1 MDLKHS
7 ASGAVES
14 TDTYIATSKSTDMIT
29 PKEKESKA
37 AKAAAAPGEGYKVYA
52 RRWAVLILFVFYSAS
67 NAMQWI
73 QYTIINNIITRY
85 YGISDKWVDW
95 TSMIYMIL
103 YIPLIFPGSWFL
115 DKVGLRIT
123 ALVGIVGTCLGAW
136 IKVFSVDPSLF
147 YVSFI
152 GQAIVALAQVCIL
165 SLPARLAAVW
175 FGPDQVSSATSVGVF
190 GNQLGVAVGFVLP
203 PMLVPNS
210 DSLDT
215 VGKDLQMMFYLVAG
229 LTSILLVL
237 MIFFFQDKPPT
248 PPSAAQEASQRLEGM
263 AEQQVSFLQSLKNLM
278 TNRNFIFLLLSYGIN
293 VGVFYAISTLLNPV
307 HTQRTASVQC
317 LSDESAFL
325 MVFQVVLKYYPGH
338 EVDTGRIGLSIV
350 LAGML
355 GSVVSGIVLDKTHKF
370 KETTLAVYALSMVGM
385 WIFTFTLDTGHIAV
399 VYLTAS
405 LLGFFMT
412 GYLPVGFEFGAEL
425 TFPEPEG
432 TSSGLL
438 NASAQTFGIV
448 FTLFYSELFYS
459 YGDVPA
465 NVAMAVMLIVGTL
478 ITAATGSDLR
488 RQNAQVASAS
498 ARGSV

>member
-7 ASGAVES
+7 ASGAAENADS
-14 TDTYIATSKSTDMIT
+14 YIASSKSTDMIT

-37 AKAAAAPGEGYKVYA
+37 SNKAPAEPAEGYKVYA

-123 ALVGIVGTCLGAW
+123 ALVGIVGTCIGAW

-190 GNQLGVAVGFVLP
+190 GNQLGVAIGFVLP

-210 DSLDT
+210 EDINQ
-215 VGKDLQMMFYLVAG
+215 VGSDLQLMFYLVAG
-229 LTSILLVL
+229 LTSILLIL
-237 MIFFFQDKPPT
+237 MAIFFQDKPPT
-248 PPSAAQEASQRLEGM
+248 PPSAAQEAANRLEGLG
-263 AEQQVSFLQSLKNLM
+263 EQQVSFGQSLKNLL

-293 VGVFYAISTLLNPV
+293 VGVFYAISTLLNP
-307 HTQRTASVQC
+307 
-317 LSDESAFL
+317 
-325 MVFQVVLKYYPGH
+325 VVLKYYPGH

-438 NASAQTFGIV
+438 NASAQTFGIF

-478 ITAATGSDLR
+478 ITAATKSDLR
-488 RQNAQVASAS
+488 RQNAQVVLPTAVA
-498 ARGSV
+498 AAANP

>member
-7 ASGAVES
+7 GSGAAES
-14 TDTYIATSKSTDMIT
+14 ADSYIATSKSTDMIT
-29 PKEKESKA
+29 PKEKESKSGS
-37 AKAAAAPGEGYKVYA
+37 KAASAPAEGYKVYA

-73 QYTIINNIITRY
+73 QYTIINNIVTRY
-85 YGISDKWVDW
+85 YGISDTWVDW

-115 DKVGLRIT
+115 DNAGLRIT
-123 ALVGIVGTCLGAW
+123 ALVGIVGTCIGAW

-210 DSLDT
+210 EDLET
-215 VGKDLQMMFYLVAG
+215 VGKDLQMMFYMVAG
-229 LTSILLVL
+229 LTTVLLVL
-237 MIFFFQDKPPT
+237 MVLFFQDKPPT
-248 PPSAAQEASQRLEGM
+248 PASAAQEAAQRLEGM
-263 AEQQVSFLQSLKNLM
+263 AEDQVSFLQSLKNLM

-293 VGVFYAISTLLNPV
+293 VGVFYAISTLLNP
-307 HTQRTASVQC
+307 
-317 LSDESAFL
+317 
-325 MVFQVVLKYYPGH
+325 VVLKYYPGH

-385 WIFTFTLDTGHIAV
+385 WVFTFTLDTGYIAV

-438 NASAQTFGIV
+438 NASAQTFGIC
-448 FTLFYSELFYS
+448 FTLFYSKLFYTF
-459 YGDVPA
+459 GDVPA
-465 NVAMAVMLIVGTL
+465 NVAMAVMLILGTL
-478 ITAATGSDLR
+478 ITAVTGSDLR
-488 RQNAQVASAS
+488 RQNAQVVNPAAGDSE
-498 ARGSV
+498 GG

>member
-7 ASGAVES
+7 ASGAADNADS
-14 TDTYIATSKSTDMIT
+14 YIASSKSTDMIT

-37 AKAAAAPGEGYKVYA
+37 NNKAPAAPAEGYKVYA

-123 ALVGIVGTCLGAW
+123 ALVGIVGTCIGAW

-190 GNQLGVAVGFVLP
+190 GNQLGVAIGFVLP

-210 DSLDT
+210 EDINQ
-215 VGKDLQMMFYLVAG
+215 VGSDLQLMFYLVAG
-229 LTSILLVL
+229 LTSVLLIL
-237 MIFFFQDKPPT
+237 MAIFFQDKPPT
-248 PPSAAQEASQRLEGM
+248 PPSAAQEAANRLEGM
-263 AEQQVSFLQSLKNLM
+263 AEQQISFGQSLKNLL

-293 VGVFYAISTLLNPV
+293 VGVFYAISTLLNP
-307 HTQRTASVQC
+307 
-317 LSDESAFL
+317 
-325 MVFQVVLKYYPGH
+325 VVLKYYPGH

-438 NASAQTFGIV
+438 NASAQTFGIF

-465 NVAMAVMLIVGTL
+465 NVAMAVMLIVGTV
-478 ITAATGSDLR
+478 ITAATKSDLR
-488 RQNAQVASAS
+488 RQNAQVVLPTGGAA
-498 ARGSV
+498 ATNP

>member
-14 TDTYIATSKSTDMIT
+14 GDNYIATSKSTDMIT
-29 PKEKESKA
+29 PKEKEIKA
-37 AKAAAAPGEGYKVYA
+37 NKASNAPVEGYKVYA

-123 ALVGIVGTCLGAW
+123 ALVGIVGTCIGAW

-190 GNQLGVAVGFVLP
+190 GNQLGVAIGFVLP

-210 DSLDT
+210 ESLET

-237 MIFFFQDKPPT
+237 MVLFFQDKPPT
-248 PPSAAQEASQRLEGM
+248 PPSAAQETSQRLEGN
-263 AEQQVSFLQSLKNLM
+263 AEQQVSFMQSLKNLM

-293 VGVFYAISTLLNPV
+293 VGVFYAISTLLNP
-307 HTQRTASVQC
+307 
-317 LSDESAFL
+317 
-325 MVFQVVLKYYPGH
+325 VVLKYYPGH

-438 NASAQTFGIV
+438 NASAQTFGIC

-488 RQNAQVASAS
+488 RQNAQVVSANARASNAAGSS
-498 ARGSV
+498 AGGGVDNSVAVNP

>member
-7 ASGAVES
+7 ASGAAES
-14 TDTYIATSKSTDMIT
+14 TDSYIATSKSTDMIT

-37 AKAAAAPGEGYKVYA
+37 TKAANASGEGYKVYA

-175 FGPDQVSSATSVGVF
+175 FGLDQVSSATSVGVF

-210 DSLDT
+210 ENLET

-248 PPSAAQEASQRLEGM
+248 PPSAAQEAAQRLEGM
-263 AEQQVSFLQSLKNLM
+263 GEQQVSFALSLKNLL

-293 VGVFYAISTLLNPV
+293 VGVFYAISTLLNP
-307 HTQRTASVQC
+307 
-317 LSDESAFL
+317 
-325 MVFQVVLKYYPGH
+325 VVLKYYPGH

-438 NASAQTFGIV
+438 NASAQTFGII
-448 FTLFYSELFYS
+448 FTLFYSELLDT

-465 NVAMAVMLIVGTL
+465 NMAMAVMLIVGSL

-488 RQNAQVASAS
+488 RQNAQVATGGGGSG
-498 ARGSV
+498 RGSVAAAGGGVVNAAAINP

>member
-14 TDTYIATSKSTDMIT
+14 ADSYIASSKSTDMIT
-29 PKEKESKA
+29 PKDKESKENNKSA
-37 AKAAAAPGEGYKVYA
+37 NAPAEGYKVYA

-123 ALVGIVGTCLGAW
+123 ALVGIVGTCIGAW

-152 GQAIVALAQVCIL
+152 GQSIVALAQVCIL

-210 DSLDT
+210 EDINQ
-215 VGKDLQMMFYLVAG
+215 VGSDLQMMFYLVAG

-237 MIFFFQDKPPT
+237 MAIFFQDRPPT
-248 PPSAAQEASQRLEGM
+248 PPSAAQEESQRLEGM
-263 AEQQVSFLQSLKNLM
+263 VEEQVSFLQSLKNLM

-293 VGVFYAISTLLNPV
+293 VGVFYAISTLLNP
-307 HTQRTASVQC
+307 
-317 LSDESAFL
+317 
-325 MVFQVVLKYYPGH
+325 VVLKYYPGH

-438 NASAQTFGIV
+438 NASAQTFGIC

-465 NVAMAVMLIVGTL
+465 NVAMALMLIVGTA
-478 ITAATGSDLR
+478 ITAATRSDLR
-488 RQNAQVASAS
+488 RQNAQVAPCA
-498 ARGSV
+498 AAVNP

>member
-14 TDTYIATSKSTDMIT
+14 TESYIATSKSTDMIT
-29 PKEKESKA
+29 PKEKEEQR
-37 AKAAAAPGEGYKVYA
+37 AKAGALSAPAEGYKVYA
-52 RRWAVLILFVFYSAS
+52 RRWAVLFLFVFYSAS
-67 NAMQWI
+67 NSMQWI

-85 YGISDKWVDW
+85 YGISEKWVDW

-115 DKVGLRIT
+115 DKAGLRIT
-123 ALVGIVGTCLGAW
+123 ALVGVVGTCVGAW

-147 YVSFI
+147 YVGFI
-152 GQAIVALAQVCIL
+152 GQAIVALSQVCIL

-175 FGPDQVSSATSVGVF
+175 FGLDQVSSATSVGVF

-210 DSLDT
+210 PDLET
-215 VGKDLQMMFYLVAG
+215 VGNDLRLMFYMVAG
-229 LTSILLVL
+229 LTSVLLVL
-237 MIFFFQDKPPT
+237 MVFFFQDRPPT
-248 PPSAAQEASQRLEGM
+248 PPSAAQEAAQRLEASD
-263 AEQQVSFLQSLKNLM
+263 AEQVSFMHSLKNLL
-278 TNRNFIFLLLSYGIN
+278 TNKNFILLLLSYGIN

-307 HTQRTASVQC
+307 
-317 LSDESAFL
+317 
-325 MVFQVVLKYYPGH
+325 VLKYYPGH
-338 EVDTGRIGLSIV
+338 EVDAGRIGLSIV

-355 GSVVSGIVLDKTHKF
+355 GSVVSGIVLDKSHKF

-385 WIFTFTLDTGHIAV
+385 WIFTFTLDAGHIAV

-438 NASAQTFGIV
+438 NASAQTFGIC
-448 FTLFYSELFYS
+448 FTLFYSELFS
-459 YGDVPA
+459 EFGDIAA
-465 NVAMAVMLIVGTL
+465 NVTMAIMLIVGTI
-478 ITAATGSDLR
+478 ITAITQSDLR
-488 RQNAQVASAS
+488 RQNAQVTI
-498 ARGSV
+498 RGDAGNP

>member
-7 ASGAVES
+7 ASGAAES
-14 TDTYIATSKSTDMIT
+14 TDSYIATSKSTDMIT
-29 PKEKESKA
+29 PKEKENKATKA
-37 AKAAAAPGEGYKVYA
+37 ANAPGEGYKVYA

-123 ALVGIVGTCLGAW
+123 ALVGIVGTCVGAW

-152 GQAIVALAQVCIL
+152 GQTIVALAQVCIL

-175 FGPDQVSSATSVGVF
+175 FGLDQVSSATSVGVF

-210 DSLDT
+210 ENLET

-248 PPSAAQEASQRLEGM
+248 PPSAAQEAAQRLEGM
-263 AEQQVSFLQSLKNLM
+263 GEQQVSFALSLKNLL

-293 VGVFYAISTLLNPV
+293 VGVFYAISTLLNP
-307 HTQRTASVQC
+307 
-317 LSDESAFL
+317 
-325 MVFQVVLKYYPGH
+325 VVLKYYPGH

-438 NASAQTFGIV
+438 NASAQTFGII
-448 FTLFYSELFYS
+448 FTLFYSELLDT

-465 NVAMAVMLIVGTL
+465 NMAMAVMLIVGSL

-488 RQNAQVASAS
+488 RQNAQVAT
-498 ARGSV
+498 GSGGSG

>member
-14 TDTYIATSKSTDMIT
+14 NDSYIATSKSTDMIT

-37 AKAAAAPGEGYKVYA
+37 AKAANAPGEGYKVYA

-67 NAMQWI
+67 NAMQWV

-147 YVSFI
+147 YVTFI

-210 DSLDT
+210 ESLET

-248 PPSAAQEASQRLEGM
+248 PPSAAQETSQRLEGM
-263 AEQQVSFLQSLKNLM
+263 AEQQVSFAQSLKNLL

-293 VGVFYAISTLLNPV
+293 VGVFYAISTLLNP
-307 HTQRTASVQC
+307 
-317 LSDESAFL
+317 
-325 MVFQVVLKYYPGH
+325 VVLKYYPGH

-465 NVAMAVMLIVGTL
+465 NVAMAVMLIVGAL

-488 RQNAQVASAS
+488 RQNAQVVSAS
-498 ARGSV
+498 GRGSV

>member
-1 MDLKHS
+1 
-7 ASGAVES
+7 
-14 TDTYIATSKSTDMIT
+14 
-29 PKEKESKA
+29 
-37 AKAAAAPGEGYKVYA
+37 
-52 RRWAVLILFVFYSAS
+52 
-67 NAMQWI
+67 
-73 QYTIINNIITRY
+73 
-85 YGISDKWVDW
+85 
-95 TSMIYMIL
+95 MIYMIL

-123 ALVGIVGTCLGAW
+123 ALVGIVGTCIGAW

-147 YVSFI
+147 YVGFI

-190 GNQLGVAVGFVLP
+190 GNQLGVAIGFVLP
-203 PMLVPNS
+203 PILVPNS
-210 DSLDT
+210 EDLET
-215 VGKDLQMMFYLVAG
+215 VGNDLRLMFYMVAG
-229 LTSILLVL
+229 LTSVLLVL
-237 MIFFFQDKPPT
+237 MALFFQDKPPT
-248 PPSAAQEASQRLEGM
+248 PPSAAQEAAQRIEGGH
-263 AEQQVSFLQSLKNLM
+263 AEQVSFFQSLKNLM
-278 TNRNFIFLLLSYGIN
+278 TNSNFIFLLLSYGIN
-293 VGVFYAISTLLNPV
+293 VGVFYAISTLLNP
-307 HTQRTASVQC
+307 
-317 LSDESAFL
+317 
-325 MVFQVVLKYYPGH
+325 VVLKYYPGH

-385 WIFTFTLDTGHIAV
+385 WIFTFTLDTGYIAV
-399 VYLTAS
+399 VYVTAS

-448 FTLFYSELFYS
+448 FTLIYSKLFYS
-459 YGDVPA
+459 YGDIQA
-465 NVAMAVMLIVGTL
+465 NIVMAVMLIVGTV
-478 ITAATGSDLR
+478 ITAITKSDLR
-488 RQNAQVASAS
+488 RQNAQVQGGNAALES
-498 ARGSV
+498 GNP

>member
-7 ASGAVES
+7 AATGAAEAS
-14 TDTYIATSKSTDMIT
+14 DAYIASKSTDMIS
-29 PKEKESKA
+29 PKDSKPP
-37 AKAAAAPGEGYKVYA
+37 KADIVATEGYKVYA

-67 NAMQWI
+67 NAMQWV

-115 DKVGLRIT
+115 DKAGLRVT
-123 ALVGIVGTCLGAW
+123 ALVGVVGTCVGAW

-147 YVSFI
+147 YVGFI

-190 GNQLGVAVGFVLP
+190 GNQLGVAMGFVLP

-210 DSLDT
+210 ESLDT

-229 LTSILLVL
+229 LTSVLLVL
-237 MIFFFQDKPPT
+237 MAIFFQDKPPT
-248 PPSAAQEASQRLEGM
+248 PPSAAQEAAQRLEGLA
-263 AEQQVSFLQSLKNLM
+263 AEDQVSFMQSLKNLM

-293 VGVFYAISTLLNPV
+293 VGVFYAISTLLNP
-307 HTQRTASVQC
+307 
-317 LSDESAFL
+317 
-325 MVFQVVLKYYPGH
+325 VVLKYYPGH

-438 NASAQTFGIV
+438 NASAQTFGIC

-465 NVAMAVMLIVGTL
+465 NVAMALMLILGTA
-478 ITAATGSDLR
+478 ITAATRSDLR
-488 RQNAQVASAS
+488 RQNAQVVGSNAASNP
-498 ARGSV
+498 